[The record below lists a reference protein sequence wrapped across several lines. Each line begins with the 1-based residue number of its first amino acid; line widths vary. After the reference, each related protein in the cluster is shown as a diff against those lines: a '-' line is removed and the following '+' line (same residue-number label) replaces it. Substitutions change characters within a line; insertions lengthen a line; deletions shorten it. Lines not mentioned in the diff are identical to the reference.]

1 MEWRIVDYPVLGVSD
16 PGSALLGDAEA
27 PAWEHIE
34 LVSETRTL
42 RVFVGRGS
50 TGLDAEVELRKP
62 KSMVQIRGGT
72 PLVWD
77 GIHAPYLVE
86 SCSQG
91 YGSLLASPAGDRL
104 ALWNDIE
111 LAVLSEGST
120 RYWRN
125 LVIDDLT
132 VLRFDGSV
140 LHCRGSRHI
149 PGELESFEVRLDNLD
164 GP

>member
-1 MEWRIVDYPVLGVSD
+1 MPRS
-16 PGSALLGDAEA
+16 SNRAA
-27 PAWEHIE
+27 
-34 LVSETRTL
+34 
-42 RVFVGRGS
+42 
-50 TGLDAEVELRKP
+50 K
-62 KSMVQIRGGT
+62 
-72 PLVWD
+72 
-77 GIHAPYLVE
+77 
-86 SCSQG
+86 G

-149 PGELESFEVRLDNLD
+149 PGEFESFEVRLDNLD